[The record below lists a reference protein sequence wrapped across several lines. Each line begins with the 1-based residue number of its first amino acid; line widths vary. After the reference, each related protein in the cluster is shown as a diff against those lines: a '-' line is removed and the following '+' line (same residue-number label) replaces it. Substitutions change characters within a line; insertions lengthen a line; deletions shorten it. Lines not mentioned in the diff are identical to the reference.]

1 MTVRDVAWAGR
12 KRRGK
17 WSEWREGR
25 ENRETRGVRMMWMR
39 GQDGERRVVVRGMDG
54 WTKGDRQAGG

>member
-17 WSEWREGR
+17 WSEWREGG
-25 ENRETRGVRMMWMR
+25 EKRGDEGRKNGVDEGARWR
-39 GQDGERRVVVRGMDG
+39 TEGSSEGDG
-54 WTKGDRQAGG
+54 WVDEWG